1 MSDCDFSIFA
11 HEKETDDKIKRNSAI
26 TIWSKYCDLV

>member
-11 HEKETDDKIKRNSAI
+11 HEKETDNKIKRNSA
-26 TIWSKYCDLV
+26 SKYCDLV